1 MSPNKTIDI
10 VKEYADKVKDSGIKL
25 ESVYLFGSYAKNKQN
40 KWSDIDICIVSPDF
54 GKNRFKER
62 LFLMNIANNINDAI
76 EPHPYT
82 SKELKNKYD
91 PLAREILKTGK
102 KISKK

>member
-1 MSPNKTIDI
+1 MSREQTIEI
-10 VKEYADKVKDSGIKL
+10 VKTYADKVKDAGIKL

-54 GKNRFKER
+54 GKNRFNER
-62 LFLMNIANNINDAI
+62 LLLMNIANQINSAI
-76 EPHPYT
+76 EPHPY
-82 SKELKNKYD
+82 SSQGLKNKFD

-102 KISKK
+102 KI